1 MPKVLMDYL
10 GFVFFFWSNEFSGKT
25 LEPVHIHIS
34 RGKQSPNA
42 TKIWIK
48 PDGSLEVANNN
59 SNLSQ
64 KELSA
69 ALEYIE
75 TNKNDIIAEW
85 YKFFADFT
93 AKPTEN

>member
-10 GFVFFFWSNEFSGKT
+10 GFVFYFWSNEFSGKN
-25 LEPVHIHIS
+25 LEPIHVHIS
-34 RGKQSPNA
+34 RGKQTSNS
-42 TKIWIK
+42 TKVWIK

-59 SNLSQ
+59 SELSQ

-69 ALEYIE
+69 VLEYIE

-93 AKPTEN
+93 SPKQ

>member
-10 GFVFFFWSNEFSGKT
+10 GLVFFFWSNEFSGNR
-25 LEPVHIHIS
+25 LEPIHVHIS
-34 RGKQSPNA
+34 RGRQEQNS
-42 TKIWIK
+42 TKVWIK
-48 PDGSLEVANNN
+48 PDGSLEIANND
-59 SNLSQ
+59 SNLST

-85 YKFFADFT
+85 YRHFADFVSR
-93 AKPTEN
+93 

>member
-1 MPKVLMDYL
+1 
-10 GFVFFFWSNEFSGKT
+10 VFFFWSNEFSGNK

-34 RGKQSPNA
+34 RGKQEKNA
-42 TKIWIK
+42 TKVWIK

-59 SNLSQ
+59 SSLSQ

-85 YKFFADFT
+85 YRFFADF
-93 AKPTEN
+93 KH

>member
-10 GFVFFFWSNEFSGKT
+10 GLVFFFWSNEFSGNK

-34 RGKQSPNA
+34 KGKQEQNS
-42 TKIWIK
+42 TKVWIR

-59 SNLSQ
+59 GDLSA

-85 YKFFADFT
+85 YRFFADFVSR
-93 AKPTEN
+93 

>member
-1 MPKVLMDYL
+1 MDYL
-10 GFVFFFWSNEFSGKT
+10 GLVFFFWSNEFSGNN
-25 LEPVHIHIS
+25 LEPVHIHICK
-34 RGKQSPNA
+34 GKQEPNS

-48 PDGSLEVANNN
+48 PDGSLEIANNN
-59 SNLSQ
+59 SNLSA

-85 YKFFADFT
+85 YKFFTDF
-93 AKPTEN
+93 ANR